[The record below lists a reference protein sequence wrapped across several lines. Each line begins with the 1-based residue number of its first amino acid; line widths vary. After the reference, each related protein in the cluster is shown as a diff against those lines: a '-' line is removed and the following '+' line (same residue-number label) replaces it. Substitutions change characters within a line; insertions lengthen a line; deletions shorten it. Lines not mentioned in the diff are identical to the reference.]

1 MIEQRFDLKNVK
13 ILGVNSKVVNFIHL
27 LNVSKLE
34 NSRKG
39 NKLI

>member
-1 MIEQRFDLKNVK
+1 MIKQVFELKNMKK
-13 ILGVNSKVVNFIHL
+13 IGLNSQRCKFSHL

-39 NKLI
+39 GK